1 MLSEKQLL
9 NAPESDYMSPLQLA
23 FFRNRLLKM
32 RRDILLHLQTHQ
44 EQLSHSEAFADECDQ
59 ASENSARWN
68 ALTINSRENDK
79 LRDIEAALERIAKG
93 NYGYCE
99 ETCDPIG
106 LRRLLAY
113 PIATHSLE
121 AMARRE
127 HRYAVGHTS
136 LRPIMYGV

>member
-1 MLSEKQLL
+1 MLNEKQLL

-44 EQLSHSEAFADECDQ
+44 EQFSHNEAFADECDQ
-59 ASENSARWN
+59 ANETSAWWN

-79 LRDIEAALERIAKG
+79 LRDIEAALDRIAKG

-99 ETCDPIG
+99 ETGEPIG

-113 PIATHSLE
+113 PIATLCLE

-127 HRYAVGHTS
+127 HRCYTGHHP
-136 LRPIMYGV
+136 LRPVMYGF